1 MHRTLASTIVVE
13 PAIDKTHLTSPF
25 SYTLPA
31 AGDPV
36 MIKQAA
42 PQHPHGLT
50 KLQHRLLYESDSE
63 SSFDFAFSS
72 PSSVGSTSEYSD
84 VGYQSSSRSRTSSHG
99 VSRRTGAHGS
109 SSRSESI
116 SSVLGAS
123 MAVQRVLMGTH
134 PSTGN
139 ATSSSRQ
146 SVRAIASAFEQAGRT
161 GSMPPS
167 RQISGQL
174 GRIGELNASTD
185 TARTSARWASASRPS
200 EHTSI
205 RRGSS
210 ISSQASDSSAGRSAI
225 VNATSIPR
233 LNVSKAP
240 VSGPLSAPA
249 NITARTL
256 QSSSSRPD
264 VSEPAQ
270 RAPAFVFPPRSAPF
284 GQFEH
289 RIDRNA
295 SYDDEEPVFDIV
307 PSPSRKRSE
316 PFTSGLFASTTNPSP
331 SSAPAHLSQFAD
343 TIDSDPVSSSLSA
356 GSRDSMDSN
365 YSFDSTCD
373 QPFSLQLP
381 GEDDRDAR
389 ASSAASMQDLDELD
403 QFRSPFIGSTGAEYT
418 PTPISSQRNDG
429 LRSGDSLQPSSNI
442 PVGDTHTLRASIAT
456 LQPLLLSTSRPSS
469 SASSSTTT
477 LTPSGTGPTSMKV
490 NDDVA
495 FPLPPV
501 TADSAKT
508 SVSSARS
515 RQALAS
521 IGNTMQTPSSISP
534 DQIAE
539 LKREAAA
546 LLASITAL
554 GDEIDASI
562 PPTHRLPGSA
572 SRSPTTTAAG
582 GKVGQTSFVA
592 VDESFAEVWRCMDAW
607 YWSSFEVGP
616 GAEGSR

>member
-1 MHRTLASTIVVE
+1 
-13 PAIDKTHLTSPF
+13 
-25 SYTLPA
+25 
-31 AGDPV
+31 

-42 PQHPHGLT
+42 PQHPLGLT

-99 VSRRTGAHGS
+99 VSRRAGAHGS

-134 PSTGN
+134 PSTSN
-139 ATSSSRQ
+139 ATTSSSRQ
-146 SVRAIASAFEQAGRT
+146 SVRAIASAFEQAGRV

-167 RQISGQL
+167 RQMSGQL
-174 GRIGELNASTD
+174 GRLSELNASID
-185 TARTSARWASASRPS
+185 TVQKSARWTSASRPS

-205 RRGSS
+205 RQGSP
-210 ISSQASDSSAGRSAI
+210 ISSQASDSSAGRPAI
-225 VNATSIPR
+225 VNNSSIPR

-240 VSGPLSAPA
+240 VNGPLSAPA
-249 NITARTL
+249 NITARTP
-256 QSSSSRPD
+256 QSTSSRPD

-289 RIDRNA
+289 QIDRGA
-295 SYDDEEPVFDIV
+295 SFDDDEPVFDII

-316 PFTSGLFASTTNPSP
+316 PFTSGLFASTTNTAP

-343 TIDSDPVSSSLSA
+343 TVDSDPVSSSLSA

-365 YSFDSTCD
+365 YSFDSTRD

-403 QFRSPFIGSTGAEYT
+403 QFRSPVIGSTSTEYT
-418 PTPISSQRNDG
+418 ATPLSSQREDVHSH
-429 LRSGDSLQPSSNI
+429 LRSGDSLAPSNI
-442 PVGDTHTLRASIAT
+442 PVGDTHTSSRASAAT

-477 LTPSGTGPTSMKV
+477 LTPSGTVPTSMKV

-501 TADSAKT
+501 TANAADSAKGLLT
-508 SVSSARS
+508 PAVVTRS
-515 RQALAS
+515 RQPLAS
-521 IGNTMQTPSSISP
+521 IGNTMRAPSATTA
-534 DQIAE
+534 DQSTIAE

-554 GDEIDASI
+554 GDEIDASV
-562 PPTHRLPGSA
+562 PPTHRRPGSA
-572 SRSPTTTAAG
+572 SRSFTTTATG
-582 GKVGQTSFVA
+582 GKAGQTSFVA

-607 YWSSFEVGP
+607 YWSSFEVAP
-616 GAEGSR
+616 TSAKVSR